1 MFRQCL
7 ENKHSISVLSYPNF
21 YQILGTKVGFYH
33 ADNTNYYGVYYGNPN
48 KEQINIKDVG
58 LEHLACSVYC
68 WVKDTIAAEKRREDC
83 KKMEKLLRS

>member
-7 ENKHSISVLSYPNF
+7 ENKHSIGVLSYPNF

-33 ADNTNYYGVYYGNPN
+33 ADNTNYYGVYYGDPK

-58 LEHLACSVYC
+58 LEHLAFNVYL
-68 WVKDTIAAEKRREDC
+68 WVKDVIAAEKRREDC